1 MIHEWYDLKCAFIL
15 LIWPSLE
22 ARAEILTKK
31 VHILGDWKT
40 PKFPSEINWPLA
52 QIQTSVL
59 DLFLDIWVAQD
70 GVWFLSGSI
79 PMWFSKFYVH
89 TATLMIFGQK
99 ALFYLF

>member
-1 MIHEWYDLKCAFIL
+1 MLISNHESSNIKSAFIL
-15 LIWPSLE
+15 LIWPILE

-31 VHILGDWKT
+31 VHILEDWKT

-59 DLFLDIWVAQD
+59 DLFCDIWVAQD

-79 PMWFSKFYVH
+79 PMYMKHWCFVV
-89 TATLMIFGQK
+89 
-99 ALFYLF
+99 